1 MNRWW
6 LRRESLW
13 VLGLL
18 LLIAGYQAF
27 GDRADP
33 CGGDTV
39 PPAAAA
45 GHGAAGLPAGQSVT
59 VAGTVS
65 ARFLGDDALGGFFLQ
80 GPDRDD
86 ATASAVFVYAPGLDR
101 AQRQRVRPGARLEV
115 RGTTDRFHGRPQVH
129 RVRSVYRCGQG
140 ERPEPRELRELPG
153 PDTRG
158 RLEGQL
164 VRYPGELVVTGNRR
178 LGRYGSLTLARQRVR
193 RAGSD
198 RDPGATLVLDD
209 GRYDTRPEPVPHRDP
224 DTGTRRAGDRVAG
237 LTGIVTHAFGRW
249 RLHPVASPRWQTA
262 NPRPA
267 RPPDVGDGVRA
278 AAFNV
283 QNYFL
288 ETGDRGAPDAAA
300 LARQRQRLGATLDG
314 LDADLLALQEVGNN
328 DAAARDLMEQVD
340 DARNYRVLT
349 GADPGD
355 DAIRTVIAYRPG
367 RLELVAGPFRDSAAV
382 HDRPPQAAVV
392 RPPDGEPLL
401 AVSVHFKSK
410 ARCPETGDVDQGQG
424 CWNAR
429 RVQQAR
435 ALVAFAQRQAQRH
448 GVAAILLLGDF
459 NSYRHEEPMRI
470 LKEAG
475 FRDLVAR
482 LGTRGEGYTYVYN
495 GVAGTLDYALG
506 NRAMDRRTRGA
517 GVWHSNADEPP
528 VVGYQGRLANTA
540 DGTPYRASDHDPVL
554 VGIGAR
560 GEGARSE

>member
-13 VLGLL
+13 LLGLL
-18 LLIAGYQAF
+18 FLIAGYQAF

-39 PPAAAA
+39 PPATAA
-45 GHGAAGLPAGQSVT
+45 GHGAEGLPAGESVT
-59 VAGTVS
+59 VAGTVT
-65 ARFLGDDALGGFFLQ
+65 ARFLGDDELGGFFLQ
-80 GPDRDD
+80 ASDRAAD
-86 ATASAVFVYAPGLDR
+86 APSAVFVYAPGLDR
-101 AQRQRVRPGARLEV
+101 AQRQRVRPGAQLEV

-129 RVRSVYRCGQG
+129 QVRSVHRCGQG
-140 ERPEPRELRELPG
+140 ERPEPRELSRLPG
-153 PDTRG
+153 TDTSE

-178 LGRYGSLTLARQRVR
+178 LGRYGSLTLAPERAR
-193 RAGSD
+193 RGGSD
-198 RDPGATLVLDD
+198 QGSRTTLVLDD
-209 GRYDTRPEPVPHRDP
+209 GRYNTRPEPVPYRDP
-224 DTGTRRAGDRVAG
+224 ETGTRRAGDRVAG

-249 RLHPVASPRWQTA
+249 RLHPVTPPRWQTA

-278 AAFNV
+278 VAFNV

-288 ETGDRGAPDAAA
+288 ETGERGAPDAVA
-300 LARQRQRLGATLDG
+300 LDRQRRRLGATLDG
-314 LDADLLALQEVGNN
+314 LEADLLALQEIANS
-328 DAAARDLMEQVD
+328 DAAARDLVD
-340 DARNYRVLT
+340 QMDSGSDYRVLT

-355 DAIRTVIAYRPG
+355 DAIRTVMAYRPQ
-367 RLELVAGPFRDSAAV
+367 RLELVAGPFRDTAPV
-382 HDRPPQAAVV
+382 HDRPPQAAVFQ
-392 RPPDGEPLL
+392 PPDGQALL

-410 ARCPETGDVDQGQG
+410 TRCPEAGDVDRGQG

-429 RVQQAR
+429 RGQQAR
-435 ALVAFAQRQAQRH
+435 AVAAFARRQAQRH
-448 GVAAILLLGDF
+448 DVAAILLLGDF
-459 NSYRHEEPMRI
+459 NSYRDEDPMQALR
-470 LKEAG
+470 EAG

-482 LGTRGEGYTYVYN
+482 FAGPRESYTYVYD

-506 NRAMDRRTRGA
+506 NRALVRRTRGA

-528 VVGYQGRLANTA
+528 VVGYQGRLAETA
-540 DGTPYRASDHDPVL
+540 GGTPYRASDHDPVL

-560 GEGARSE
+560 GRETRPE